1 MVTGLAFPL
10 SALTAEHLSFIIFLS
25 LVLLVTAHYKR
36 TSCIYTCHFY
46 SLVLF
51 CFFVCSPSFEVVS
64 VQFQQPR
71 YFGHFSM
78 STWQVSTKV
87 IIFFFFLILK
97 ACHPALS
104 CLESGHIHHS

>member
-36 TSCIYTCHFY
+36 TSCIYTYHFY

-64 VQFQQPR
+64 VQFQHSV
-71 YFGHFSM
+71 F
-78 STWQVSTKV
+78 WA
-87 IIFFFFLILK
+87 FFDVHMAGFN
-97 ACHPALS
+97 
-104 CLESGHIHHS
+104 